1 MRKAAGV
8 AAMLVLACTVGQ
20 KKQLVEKATDDAGRR
35 REMFEATL
43 RLLDE
48 KPEYVDEF
56 FQLARKHD
64 RTLNRFTADF
74 SRGLADP
81 ALARMVARHLVQAP
95 PGLHQV
101 LVATIDAAEGPQAK
115 RAMTSAMQAR
125 SEKVAAI
132 MATDP
137 GAAAEVGKAFARRQ
151 GRALGEAL
159 RGALAPRHRGD
170 GGGDGG
176 GGDGGGGDG
185 GGGGGGGGGGDGHGG
200 DGGGGGADE
209 GTGSG
214 RGR

>member
-1 MRKAAGV
+1 
-8 AAMLVLACTVGQ
+8 
-20 KKQLVEKATDDAGRR
+20 
-35 REMFEATL
+35 MFEATL
-43 RLLDE
+43 RVLDE

-95 PGLHQV
+95 PGLHHV
-101 LVATIDAAEGPQAK
+101 LVATIDAADGPQSK
-115 RAMTSAMQAR
+115 RAVTSAMQAR

-137 GAAAEVGKAFARRQ
+137 GAAAEVGKAFGRRQ

-159 RGALAPRHRGD
+159 RGALAPRHHGD
-170 GGGDGG
+170 GNGGEGG
-176 GGDGGGGDG
+176 GGS
-185 GGGGGGGGGGDGHGG
+185 
-200 DGGGGGADE
+200 GADE
-209 GTGSG
+209 GTGTGSG
-214 RGR
+214 R